1 MTVDISA
8 HYNTLCASVQSAANV
23 GEYLLLAL
31 GLAAAQNQY
40 GRVAAVNDLAETLA
54 PNELGLDK
62 ISAQLCALPAGK
74 AHILNRTGINA
85 LVLFKAVRQH
95 LGAYRNV
102 ELFSLGAEVSK
113 VLQGVLIVGRARITH
128 AQHGIGAYAH
138 RILGGVQQAKGIH
151 RFAECRNS
159 SVRTHYNTGIAEI
172 ILKGLNNT
180 IGSQKS
186 VSTTGHSL
194 ADNMSRILQIGRRHH
209 CRVIHSQHEGLAVL
223 FKEIIHSAFH
233 NSFPFVLVF
242 LKSFFNRPPR
252 ISCCMHTGCRQ
263 DKGG

>member
-1 MTVDISA
+1 MASSTVASSCTIAGNGRANGGYILMTVDISA

-54 PNELGLDK
+54 PDELGLDK

-85 LVLFKAVRQH
+85 IVLFKAVRQH

-113 VLQGVLIVGRARITH
+113 VLQGVLIVGRA
-128 AQHGIGAYAH
+128 G
-138 RILGGVQQAKGIH
+138 
-151 RFAECRNS
+151 
-159 SVRTHYNTGIAEI
+159 
-172 ILKGLNNT
+172 
-180 IGSQKS
+180 
-186 VSTTGHSL
+186 
-194 ADNMSRILQIGRRHH
+194 
-209 CRVIHSQHEGLAVL
+209 
-223 FKEIIHSAFH
+223 
-233 NSFPFVLVF
+233 
-242 LKSFFNRPPR
+242 
-252 ISCCMHTGCRQ
+252 
-263 DKGG
+263 